1 MSQDVSLVSGS
12 IISEEALVLGSIP
25 YKERDR
31 IVTLMTE
38 SHGRIRVF
46 ARAAARSRKRFA
58 GALDSIQVVQAQLKV
73 PRDLN
78 QDNGL
83 MWGLESADLK
93 EVFPQWRMNYGA
105 MENMFFL
112 IKFVCDIVPEGHSE
126 NQFYRGIMSFLRIDP
141 SQKLF
146 QNPVWWR
153 MAFWTWATAFLGFGS
168 LMENLVGP
176 LYSSHPKWPELWGEI
191 LLAKQPNIAKL
202 VRAFEKINP
211 VPLSLKDETKVYET
225 WVQVSGIHWEY
236 YEKWLKTKKVGI

>member
-1 MSQDVSLVSGS
+1 
-12 IISEEALVLGSIP
+12 
-25 YKERDR
+25 
-31 IVTLMTE
+31 
-38 SHGRIRVF
+38 
-46 ARAAARSRKRFA
+46 
-58 GALDSIQVVQAQLKV
+58 
-73 PRDLN
+73 
-78 QDNGL
+78 
-83 MWGLESADLK
+83 
-93 EVFPQWRMNYGA
+93 
-105 MENMFFL
+105 
-112 IKFVCDIVPEGHSE
+112 
-126 NQFYRGIMSFLRIDP
+126 
-141 SQKLF
+141 LF